1 VTGETQFDVAP
12 SDETISTYWRDPDV
26 RKRHQHFSQ
35 VRITPL
41 INSAVT
47 DQTLRERA
55 ITDLEG
61 QRQPQ
66 GVSSSW
72 VTQEQLARID
82 QIMREQP
89 DPGATLAQ
97 AGGGQFA
104 PPTEIQKV
112 EQAAISA
119 VTAYYQA
126 GGRTVDNVSM
136 AKVGWDLT
144 CTSGRQTARVEVK
157 GVRGT
162 RPIVFLTANELR
174 AAQEVDGWYLAVV
187 TRALEDAVVTQYAA
201 QKAIAAALP
210 YAYRANLQL
219 D

>member
-1 VTGETQFDVAP
+1 MMRGGDRILLWVGGQSPTYERGIWGDGLVTGETRFKVAP
-12 SDETISTYWRDPDV
+12 NDETISTYWRDPDV

-47 DQTLRERA
+47 DQTLREHA
-55 ITDLEG
+55 ITDLEV

-66 GVSSSW
+66 GISPSW
-72 VTQEQLARID
+72 VTQKQLSRID

-89 DPGATLAQ
+89 DPAATLAP

-104 PPTEIQKV
+104 PSNENQKV

-126 GGRTVDNVSM
+126 GGWSVDDVSM

-144 CTSGRQTARVEVK
+144 CTSGRQTARVEVRVSV
-157 GVRGT
+157 GQGQSCSSPRMSSGLHRRSTVGT
-162 RPIVFLTANELR
+162 LLSSPA
-174 AAQEVDGWYLAVV
+174 
-187 TRALEDAVVTQYAA
+187 
-201 QKAIAAALP
+201 P
-210 YAYRANLQL
+210 
-219 D
+219 